1 MKNKLLIT
9 GFLTLFHF
17 FAFAQVPGFTK
28 ISAPA
33 EIQKK
38 VAAKASEITS
48 IQSDFIQEKH
58 LSVLSQPI
66 ISKGL
71 FNYKKENKLR
81 WEYNTPFTYLVILN
95 NGKIL
100 MKDENKESK
109 FDMGS
114 SKMFQEINN
123 LIVNSVQGKIS
134 ESRDFNVEYYQDPDY
149 YLVVMEPLSGEV
161 KEFFSSIYI
170 YFEKK
175 SLSVGKID
183 MKEASGDHTLIR
195 FSNHRYNQAIPDE
208 KFSIR

>member
-1 MKNKLLIT
+1 MINKLL
-9 GFLTLFHF
+9 FLLSLTSLCFP
-17 FAFAQVPGFTK
+17 AFAQVSGFTK
-28 ISAPA
+28 VSDPVA
-33 EIQKK
+33 IQKK
-38 VAAKASEITS
+38 VAAKASDITS

-66 ISKGL
+66 TSKGN
-71 FNYKKENKLR
+71 FTYKKENKLR
-81 WEYNTPFTYLVILN
+81 WEYTTPFTYLVILN

-134 ESRDFNVEYYQDPDY
+134 ESKDFNVTYFQDPDY

-161 KEFFSSIYI
+161 KEFFSAIYI

-183 MKEASGDHTLIR
+183 MKEASGDNTLIK
-195 FSNHRYNQAIPDE
+195 FLNHRYNAAIPDE